1 MERRYQ
7 YQPTPNFF
15 RILVEIDRDLLARI
29 DAFAEEREES
39 RQALLGRFVE
49 GGLKR
54 ERRRLR
60 GQGRGAYGARGGAY
74 GARGGAPQ
82 ATVNARRPDSRH
94 DRVSPTPSPREVS

>member
-1 MERRYQ
+1 MTRTS
-7 YQPTPNFF
+7 QPTPDLF
-15 RILVEIDRDLLARI
+15 RILVEVDRELLGAI

-54 ERRRLR
+54 KRRRLR
-60 GQGRGAYGARGGAY
+60 GQGRGADGVRGGA
-74 GARGGAPQ
+74 RQ

-94 DRVSPTPSPREVS
+94 DRVSPTPGPREVA

>member
-15 RILVEIDRDLLARI
+15 RILVEVDRDLLARI
-29 DAFAEEREES
+29 DALAEEREES

-49 GGLKR
+49 GGPKR
-54 ERRRLR
+54 ERRRR
-60 GQGRGAYGARGGAY
+60 RQGRGAYAV
-74 GARGGAPQ
+74 RGGAPR

-94 DRVSPTPSPREVS
+94 DESPPTPGPREVS

>member
-1 MERRYQ
+1 MTRTS
-7 YQPTPNFF
+7 QPTPDRF
-15 RILVEIDRDLLARI
+15 RILVEVDRELFGAI

-49 GGLKR
+49 GGLKW

-60 GQGRGAYGARGGAY
+60 GQGRGAYGV
-74 GARGGAPQ
+74 RGGAPQ

-94 DRVSPTPSPREVS
+94 DEVSPTPGPREVS

>member
-15 RILVEIDRDLLARI
+15 RILVEVDRDLLARI

-60 GQGRGAYGARGGAY
+60 RQGRGAYGVRD
-74 GARGGAPQ
+74 GAPQ
-82 ATVNARRPDSRH
+82 AIVNARRPDSRH

>member
-1 MERRYQ
+1 MTRTS
-7 YQPTPNFF
+7 QPTPDRF
-15 RILVEIDRDLLARI
+15 RILVEVDRELLGAI

-39 RQALLGRFVE
+39 RQALLERFVE

-60 GQGRGAYGARGGAY
+60 RQGRGAY

-82 ATVNARRPDSRH
+82 ATVNARRPNSRH

>member
-1 MERRYQ
+1 MTRTS
-7 YQPTPNFF
+7 QPTPDRF
-15 RILVEIDRDLLARI
+15 RILVEVDRELFGAI

-60 GQGRGAYGARGGAY
+60 GQGRGAYGV
-74 GARGGAPQ
+74 RGGAPQ
-82 ATVNARRPDSRH
+82 ATVNARRPDSRL
-94 DRVSPTPSPREVS
+94 DRVSPTPGPREVA

>member
-15 RILVEIDRDLLARI
+15 RILVEVDRDLLARI
-29 DAFAEEREES
+29 DSLAEDREES

-60 GQGRGAYGARGGAY
+60 RQGRGAD

-82 ATVNARRPDSRH
+82 ATVNSRRPDSRH
-94 DRVSPTPSPREVS
+94 DRVSPTPGPREVS

>member
-15 RILVEIDRDLLARI
+15 RILVEVDRDLLARI

-60 GQGRGAYGARGGAY
+60 GQGRGADGARAGSHQVPANS
-74 GARGGAPQ
+74 RH
-82 ATVNARRPDSRH
+82 PDSRH
-94 DRVSPTPSPREVS
+94 DEVSPTPGPREVS

>member
-1 MERRYQ
+1 MTRTS
-7 YQPTPNFF
+7 QPTPDRF
-15 RILVEIDRDLLARI
+15 RILVEVDRELLGAI
-29 DAFAEEREES
+29 DAFEEEREES

-60 GQGRGAYGARGGAY
+60 RQGRGAYGAG
-74 GARGGAPQ
+74 GGAPQ
-82 ATVNARRPDSRH
+82 ATVNAPRPDSRH

>member
-60 GQGRGAYGARGGAY
+60 RQGRGAYW
-74 GARGGAPQ
+74 ARGGAPQ
-82 ATVNARRPDSRH
+82 ATVNARRPNSRH